1 MDSSKL
7 NLVINIIRTN
17 ITEDMTAT
25 GGSLAGLPPEEPP
38 VDLRKTKFKKLP
50 YFFRQLLRKK

>member
-1 MDSSKL
+1 MDYSKL
-7 NLVINIIRTN
+7 NLIINIIRMN
-17 ITEDMTAT
+17 ITEDMSAT
-25 GGSLAGLPPEEPP
+25 GGGLSGLPPEDPP